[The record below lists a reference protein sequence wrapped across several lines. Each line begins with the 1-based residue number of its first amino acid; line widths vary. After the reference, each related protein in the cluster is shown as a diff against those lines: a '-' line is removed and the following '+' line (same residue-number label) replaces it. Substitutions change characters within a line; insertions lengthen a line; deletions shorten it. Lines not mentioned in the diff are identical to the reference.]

1 MTTGINFVLPSCL
14 QQQVGFPSHISVGQ
28 ASAHGYNSLPFPME
42 IYIGKD
48 GQVLGPYYP
57 DEIQKRLD
65 ADLFDGNEKA
75 WHEGLDEWVN
85 VKELLEDDAPSPEA
99 EEPSVETES
108 AQESEPLDEET
119 LEQVNK
125 IKGLIA
131 DGHGDIAWQLMR
143 SLNNPRIYEGLL
155 ENCPVND
162 DGWVNAPEYLSE
174 NGDLFTKLLLNL
186 PESAKLQLELNPPT
200 KLILLNNQITAQQI
214 DELQQV
220 LPECDIISKIWEFE
234 TGGFVFSSPAIG
246 SDGTVY
252 VGSND
257 NKLYA
262 FRTDSKGLAKS
273 PWPMR
278 GQNARHTGRTK

>member
-1 MTTGINFVLPSCL
+1 M
-14 QQQVGFPSHISVGQ
+14 
-28 ASAHGYNSLPFPME
+28 
-42 IYIGKD
+42 
-48 GQVLGPYYP
+48 
-57 DEIQKRLD
+57 
-65 ADLFDGNEKA
+65 A
-75 WHEGLDEWVN
+75 WHNGLDEWVN
-85 VKELLEDDAPSPEA
+85 VKELLEDDAPSQEA
-99 EEPSVETES
+99 EETSVETES
-108 AQESEPLDEET
+108 AEESEPLDEET

-131 DGHGDIAWQLMR
+131 DGHADIAWQLMQ

-155 ENCPVND
+155 EDCPVND

-174 NGDLFTKLLLNL
+174 NGDLFIKLLVNL
-186 PESAKLQLELNPPT
+186 PESAKLQPELNPPT

-234 TGGFVFSSPAIG
+234 TGGNVFSSPAIG

-252 VGSND
+252 VGSD
-257 NKLYA
+257 DSKLYA
-262 FRTDSKGLAKS
+262 IKTDSKGLANS

-278 GQNARHTGRTK
+278 GQNAQHTGRALKK

>member
-1 MTTGINFVLPSCL
+1 
-14 QQQVGFPSHISVGQ
+14 
-28 ASAHGYNSLPFPME
+28 ME

-57 DEIQKRLD
+57 DEIQMRLD
-65 ADLFDGNEKA
+65 ADLFDGTEKA
-75 WHEGLDEWVN
+75 WHDGLDEWVN
-85 VKELLEDDAPSPEA
+85 VKELLEDDAPSQEA
-99 EEPSVETES
+99 EETSVETES
-108 AQESEPLDEET
+108 DEDPEPLGEET

-155 ENCPVND
+155 EDCPVND
-162 DGWVNAPEYLSE
+162 DGWVNVPEYLSE
-174 NGDLFTKLLLNL
+174 SGGLFINLLLNL
-186 PESAKLQLELNPPT
+186 PESAKLQPELNPPT

-234 TGGFVFSSPAIG
+234 TGHWVHSSPAIG

-252 VGSND
+252 VGSKD
-257 NKLYA
+257 KKLYA
-262 FRTDSKGLAKS
+262 INGKS
-273 PWPMR
+273 GVKLWEFDP
-278 GQNARHTGRTK
+278 T

>member
-1 MTTGINFVLPSCL
+1 
-14 QQQVGFPSHISVGQ
+14 
-28 ASAHGYNSLPFPME
+28 ME

-65 ADLFDGNEKA
+65 GDLFDGNEKA

-85 VKELLEDDAPSPEA
+85 VKELLEDNAPSQEAEDEPAQEA

-108 AQESEPLDEET
+108 AKESEPLDDET

-131 DGHGDIAWQLMR
+131 DGHADIAWQLMR
-143 SLNNPRIYEGLL
+143 PLNNPRIYEGLL
-155 ENCPVND
+155 EDCPVND
-162 DGWVNAPEYLSE
+162 DGWVNAPEYLSG
-174 NGDLFTKLLLNL
+174 NGDLFIKLLLNL
-186 PESAKLQLELNPPT
+186 PESAKLQPELNPPT
-200 KLILLNNQITAQQI
+200 KLNLLNNQITAQQI
-214 DELQQV
+214 DELQQI

-234 TGGFVFSSPAIG
+234 TGEWVGSSPAIG

-252 VGSND
+252 VGSD
-257 NKLYA
+257 DKKLYA
-262 FRTDSKGLAKS
+262 IKTDSKGPAKS

-278 GQNARHTGRTK
+278 GQNARHTGRASTK

>member
-1 MTTGINFVLPSCL
+1 M
-14 QQQVGFPSHISVGQ
+14 
-28 ASAHGYNSLPFPME
+28 
-42 IYIGKD
+42 K
-48 GQVLGPYYP
+48 
-57 DEIQKRLD
+57 IQKRLD

-85 VKELLEDDAPSPEA
+85 VKELLEDDAPSPEAEDEPTPEA

-155 ENCPVND
+155 EDCPVND
-162 DGWVNAPEYLSE
+162 DGWVNEPEYLSE
-174 NGDLFTKLLLNL
+174 NGDLFINLLLNL
-186 PESAKLQLELNPPT
+186 PESAKLQPELNPPT
-200 KLILLNNQITAQQI
+200 KLILLNNQITGQQI
-214 DELQQV
+214 GELQQAF
-220 LPECDIISKIWEFE
+220 PECDIISKIWEFE
-234 TGGFVFSSPAIG
+234 TGDAVFSSPAIG

-252 VGSND
+252 VGSGD
-257 NKLYA
+257 DKLYA
-262 FRTDSKGLAKS
+262 INGKS
-273 PWPMR
+273 GDKLWEFKTGGVVLSSPAIR
-278 GQNARHTGRTK
+278 SDGGGGGHTTSRLKFPDWGAGFDLGNV